1 MYINDIDD
9 YCSQNCLTLYTD
21 DTVVKQKRESTTKVF
36 SQSVNLVSDY
46 LIKNKLTMN
55 YEKNCL
61 MNMKARRKSSQQQTK
76 MKEKNLTRRSSL
88 KYLGIELDDN
98 LNFGDHIKNR
108 CSKLKKFSGLF
119 FTGSERF

>member
-46 LIKNKLTMN
+46 LIKNTLTMN
-55 YEKNCL
+55 YKKMFYEHDSQTEK
-61 MNMKARRKSSQQQTK
+61 
-76 MKEKNLTRRSSL
+76 
-88 KYLGIELDDN
+88 
-98 LNFGDHIKNR
+98 
-108 CSKLKKFSGLF
+108 
-119 FTGSERF
+119 FTATNEDERNKPNTEIITEILRYRIGWQS